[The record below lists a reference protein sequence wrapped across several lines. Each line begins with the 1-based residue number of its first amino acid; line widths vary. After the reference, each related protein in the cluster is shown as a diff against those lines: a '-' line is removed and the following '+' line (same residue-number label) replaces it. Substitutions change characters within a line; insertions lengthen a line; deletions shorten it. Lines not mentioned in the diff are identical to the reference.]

1 MTDMSDKRTT
11 PRQANLVVESGSPDS
26 TMEQLIRYVELN
38 HGVAIVDF
46 YTSSGRYIRLNIC
59 VARDDPNSHATLN
72 QWSKH

>member
-1 MTDMSDKRTT
+1 
-11 PRQANLVVESGSPDS
+11 
-26 TMEQLIRYVELN
+26 MEQLIRYVELN